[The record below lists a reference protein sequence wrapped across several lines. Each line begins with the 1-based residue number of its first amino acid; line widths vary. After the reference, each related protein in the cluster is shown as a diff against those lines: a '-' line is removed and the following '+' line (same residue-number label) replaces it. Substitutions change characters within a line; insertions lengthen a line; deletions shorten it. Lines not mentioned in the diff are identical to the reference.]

1 MKNISEIISDGRK
14 WSQFLEYKLA
24 DKYLSPAE
32 EKDIRAYVENRE
44 YESCV
49 KDFEDGNRFAYPTV
63 GIINKQFS
71 NKKRTVYRY
80 ARAENYFLKFL
91 SFCLLEYDNIFSDN
105 LCSFRKNITVKTVI
119 RRLAGQKGIDDKYS
133 YKVDISDYFNS
144 VPVDKITPLLLSTL
158 KEDGEAA
165 EFIISLLNNTLVY
178 DREKLINEENKKGI
192 MAGVPVSTFI
202 ANLYLADMDKYF
214 EKKGV
219 LYARYSDDIIVFSED
234 EAEILKVSEEI
245 KSYLNRKGLSVNPKK
260 EEFTKPMEPWVYL
273 GFCYNNGK
281 VDVSPVSVKKLKDKM
296 RRKARAL
303 KRWQARKKLSNE
315 KAAKAFVNAFNR
327 KLYEN
332 TEDKELTWA
341 RWYFPIINTDESLKL
356 IDEYCQYNIR
366 FLATGRHTKKMYD
379 FRYEDIKKLGYR
391 SLVHEY
397 YKIEEEK

>member
-1 MKNISEIISDGRK
+1 ML
-14 WSQFLEYKLA
+14 SQLLLENVWQEFLEYKINSGHLSKR
-24 DKYLSPAE
+24 DEKILKVFIENKEYLPIVNKMLSCENFPIPKKKYISKLGSE
-32 EKDIRAYVENRE
+32 
-44 YESCV
+44 
-49 KDFEDGNRFAYPTV
+49 
-63 GIINKQFS
+63 
-71 NKKRTVYRY
+71 KKRVVYTFPEGKNFVLKLLTY
-80 ARAENYFLKFL
+80 LLQEKYDYIFPENLY
-91 SFCLLEYDNIFSDN
+91 
-105 LCSFRKNITVKTVI
+105 SFRRKRSVRDAVKKLTSYKNI
-119 RRLAGQKGIDDKYS
+119 RNMYS

-144 VPVDKITPLLLSTL
+144 VPVGKITPLLLSTL
-158 KEDGEAA
+158 KEDGDAA
-165 EFIISLLNNTLVY
+165 EFIISLLNNPLVY

-192 MAGVPVSTFI
+192 MAGVPISTFL

-214 EKKGV
+214 EEKGV

-234 EAEILKVSEEI
+234 EAEILKASEEI
-245 KSYLNRKGLSVNPKK
+245 KSYLISKGLCVNPKK
-260 EEFTKPMEPWVYL
+260 EEFMKPMEPWVYL

-332 TEDKELTWA
+332 TEDKEITWA